1 LAVVAVVAQMVVAVV
16 AVVNCECSPV
26 NQFRLEMY

>member
-1 LAVVAVVAQMVVAVV
+1 LAVVAVVAPMAVVAVV
-16 AVVNCECSPV
+16 VVNCECSPV